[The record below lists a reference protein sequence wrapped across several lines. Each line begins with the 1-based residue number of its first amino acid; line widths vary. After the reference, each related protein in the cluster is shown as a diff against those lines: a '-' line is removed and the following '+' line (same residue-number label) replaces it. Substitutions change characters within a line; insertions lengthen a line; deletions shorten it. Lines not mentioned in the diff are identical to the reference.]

1 MKMLTTDKD
10 VPIDLKDTIT
20 TAAAQVTNESLP
32 PMNRA
37 QRRAWNKKNKKK
49 SKAAFSAITDTV
61 KKLDYIDLIQ
71 RLRKL
76 NERKNEEDEATQD
89 GNTSV

>member
-1 MKMLTTDKD
+1 MLTTDKD

-20 TAAAQVTNESLP
+20 TAAAQITNESLP

-49 SKAAFSAITDTV
+49 NKAAFNAITDTA

-76 NERKNEEDEATQD
+76 NERKNEENEATQD